1 MTHDRRKQSANRSV
15 RLTEIARDVKRSQRR
30 NRADVTSGLAVAVGT
45 VVAAAILFLPLSSWM
60 LMLAFGIGH
69 SVFPVIPPIG
79 YVAAIK
85 VYVAVM
91 LTKIATGT
99 RKSKPS

>member
-1 MTHDRRKQSANRSV
+1 MTYDHRKQAANRST
-15 RLTEIARDVKRSQRR
+15 RMTELARDLKRSRR
-30 NRADVTSGLAVAVGT
+30 RDAAIGLAAAIGT
-45 VVAAAILFLPLSSWM
+45 VVAAAILFLPLFSWA

-85 VYVAVM
+85 VYVAAM
-91 LTKIATGT
+91 LTKIAVGT